1 MKFSGVELIF
11 PERAILASFMP
22 ESKLIQVLDDR
33 PVLGISFGNV
43 TLFRLDRL
51 GGVAPG
57 NKRFKLEGC
66 MQSLATPPAQ
76 ILSFGGAWS
85 NHLHAL
91 AQWGK
96 ERNVATVGVVRGE
109 RHEHLTPTL
118 EDCIEWGMI
127 LEFVSR
133 SDYRR
138 RGDPNFLNQLIA
150 RYPGTVILPEG
161 GASAGGMLGCT
172 SIADLMLAAGIPS
185 GPVLLAVGTG
195 TTLAGIAL
203 GFGRSGE
210 AQRELI
216 GISALRGADDLLASI
231 QAILIGRGK
240 AARWQLLQEH
250 HCGGFARVNAGL
262 REFMLEFEAVHNVFL
277 EPVYTGKVLYAIHQL
292 RSQGV
297 WDPQQSLVV
306 IHTGGLQGRRG
317 YPWLS
322 SSGE

>member
-1 MKFSGVELIF
+1 MLV
-11 PERAILASFMP
+11 RFMP
-22 ESKLIQVLDDR
+22 ESKLIHVLDDR
-33 PVLGISFGNV
+33 PVLGVSYDNV
-43 TLFRLDRL
+43 TLFRLDWL

-66 MQSLATPPAQ
+66 VEALATPPAQ

-109 RHEHLTPTL
+109 RQECLTPTL
-118 EDCIEWGMI
+118 HDCIEWGMV

-138 RGDPNFLNQLIA
+138 RGDPDFLQQLIA
-150 RYPGTVILPEG
+150 AYPESEILPEG
-161 GASAGGMLGCT
+161 GASAGGMLGCAH
-172 SIADLMLAAGIPS
+172 IAELMLAAGIPV

-195 TTLAGIAL
+195 TTLAGVAL
-203 GFGRSGE
+203 GFGHCGE

-216 GISALRGADDLLASI
+216 GISALRGADDLQASI
-231 QAILIGRGK
+231 ETMLAGAGK
-240 AARWQLLQEH
+240 AARWRLLQEH
-250 HCGGFARVNAGL
+250 HCGGFARVSAGL
-262 REFMLEFEAVHNVFL
+262 REFMLEFEAVHTVPL
-277 EPVYTGKVLYAIHQL
+277 EPVYIGKVLYAIHQL
-292 RSQGV
+292 RSQGI
-297 WDPQQSLVV
+297 WDPEQSLVV

>member
-1 MKFSGVELIF
+1 
-11 PERAILASFMP
+11 MP
-22 ESKLIQVLDDR
+22 ESKLKQALDDR
-33 PVLGISFGNV
+33 PVLGVSFRNV

-66 MQSLATPPAQ
+66 MEALATPPAQ

-91 AQWGK
+91 ALWGN
-96 ERNVATVGVVRGE
+96 ERNVATIGVVRGE
-109 RHEHLTPTL
+109 RQEHLTPTL

-138 RGDPNFLNQLIA
+138 RGDPDFLKLIHA
-150 RYPGTVILPEG
+150 RYPDSVILPEG
-161 GASAGGMLGCT
+161 GASAAGVMGCT
-172 SIADLMLAAGIPS
+172 YIADLMLAADIPT
-185 GPVLLAVGTG
+185 GPVMLAVGTG
-195 TTLAGIAL
+195 TTLAGVAL

-216 GISALRGADDLLASI
+216 GVSALRGADDLLVSI
-231 QAILIGRGK
+231 QTMLAGRGK
-240 AARWQLLQEH
+240 AARWRLLHEH

-262 REFMLEFEAVHNVFL
+262 REFMLEFEAVHNVPL

-292 RSQGV
+292 RSQGL
-297 WDPQQSLVV
+297 WDSEQSLVV